1 MANRTQQILY
11 NIIFE
16 EIIHTYIFEE
26 KKLDNSNFND
36 KPFEIHFNSIINSDY
51 FEDFLPSIPN
61 SINKDVGKIIII
73 KTSKKDYV
81 AVFNKNDFPFIEDYE
96 FDKKDGTLIIRTTL
110 SKLKDFVSSKYQ
122 TLQEHLNYES
132 TTNSN
137 PIDVTDNTKYVLE
150 NIERVCNEN
159 IKTIYDTIIRILY
172 YNFIYYKKTTIIVP
186 TIYCGNY
193 DEAIKRTTNIPISS
207 LVANYNLEDFFLIGI
222 PKENDIMYLPVLRAS
237 FESMM
242 KSLNLKWSFT
252 DDTKSMII
260 NVNMI
265 DFRNRFVNSLT
276 GTGTHK

>member
-1 MANRTQQILY
+1 MANRAQQILY

-36 KPFEIHFNSIINSDY
+36 KPCEIRFNSIINSDY
-51 FEDFLPSIPN
+51 LENFRSGIPN
-61 SINKDVGKIIII
+61 SINQDVDKVVAVR
-73 KTSKKDYV
+73 TSKRDYI
-81 AVFNKNDFPFIEDYE
+81 AIFNKADFPFIDNYE

-110 SKLKDFVSSKYQ
+110 SKINDFMSSKRQ
-122 TLQEHLNYES
+122 TLQRQLNYES
-132 TTNSN
+132 VTNSN
-137 PIDVTDNTKYVLE
+137 PINITDNTKYVIE

-159 IKTIYDTIIRILY
+159 IKTIYDTIISILY

-237 FESMM
+237 FENMM
-242 KSLNLKWSFT
+242 KLLNFKWTFT
-252 DDTKSMII
+252 NDAKSMII
-260 NVNMI
+260 SVNML
-265 DFRNRFVNSLT
+265 DFRNRFTNSIIE
-276 GTGTHK
+276 TGTHK